1 MNAQRQHV
9 LIALGATMSCAAL
22 ILQPVQLRTTS
33 PPATKGPP
41 AMKVN
46 VGTIDR
52 VVRIVVGL
60 ALIGLAVAGT
70 IGPWGYIGIVL
81 LLTGFMRV
89 CPAYSLF
96 GINTCST
103 GKG

>member
-1 MNAQRQHV
+1 
-9 LIALGATMSCAAL
+9 
-22 ILQPVQLRTTS
+22 
-33 PPATKGPP
+33 
-41 AMKVN
+41 MKVN

-52 VVRIVVGL
+52 VARIVAGL
-60 ALIGLAVAGT
+60 ALIGLAAAGT
-70 IGPWGYIGIVL
+70 IGPWGYIGVVP

-89 CPAYSLF
+89 CPAYSLL